1 MSDDRFS
8 IDDNIVLDPKTAKT
22 NNIKKILTGIAI
34 LVVLFLIVLIIMKF
48 INSGNM
54 EEPKPLVMPS
64 EETIFKPKAKKP
76 SQPIREIDE
85 ASNKNVETKK
95 LEPQIVEIRPIRIE
109 ETPKPE
115 ERIKHTIAAE
125 TKDEA
130 KQTIEKSSPKEEI
143 KQEPKAETTKSKQEV
158 VVVTSKKETPKQEPK
173 KVIKEEKVKKETP
186 KQEVKKQT
194 PKAQKQESKNK
205 TPAQQ
210 NNVTQTTLQKGNY
223 IQVLATADFKP
234 DADYIKKLKSE
245 GYSYTLYK
253 TTVKGREYVKVL
265 VGPFDEAKLNSEM
278 PNIRATINKDAFVFR
293 VK

>member
-85 ASNKNVETKK
+85 VSSKNVETKK
-95 LEPQIVEIRPIRIE
+95 LEPQVVEIRPIKIE
-109 ETPKPE
+109 EAPKKIE
-115 ERIKHTIAAE
+115 NTIE
-125 TKDEA
+125 TKDEV
-130 KQTIEKSSPKEEI
+130 KQTIAKSTPKEEV
-143 KQEPKAETTKSKQEV
+143 KQEPKAEIAKPKQEV
-158 VVVTSKKETPKQEPK
+158 VVVTSKKEAPKQEPK
-173 KVIKEEKVKKETP
+173 KAVKEEKVKKETP
-186 KQEVKKQT
+186 KQEVKKQA
-194 PKAQKQESKNK
+194 PKAQKQESKDQ
-205 TPAQQ
+205 TPAQS
-210 NNVTQTTLQKGNY
+210 NVAQTTLQKGSY

-234 DADYIKKLKSE
+234 DADYIKKLKSK

-278 PNIRATINKDAFVFR
+278 SNIRATINKDAFVFR

>member
-85 ASNKNVETKK
+85 ASSKNVETKK

-109 ETPKPE
+109 EAPKSRE
-115 ERIKHTIAAE
+115 KIEHTIAAE
-125 TKDEA
+125 TKDEV
-130 KQTIEKSSPKEEI
+130 KQTIVKSSPKQEI
-143 KQEPKAETTKSKQEV
+143 KEEPKAETTKSKQEV
-158 VVVTSKKETPKQEPK
+158 VVVTSKKKTPKQEPK
-173 KVIKEEKVKKETP
+173 RVIKEEKVRKETP
-186 KQEVKKQT
+186 KKEVKKQA
-194 PKAQKQESKNK
+194 PKAQKQESKDQ
-205 TPAQQ
+205 TPAQS
-210 NNVTQTTLQKGNY
+210 NVAQTTLQKGNY

-234 DADYIKKLKSE
+234 DADYIKKLKSK
-245 GYSYTLYK
+245 GYTYTLYK
-253 TTVKGREYVKVL
+253 TTVKGKEYIKVL
-265 VGPFDEAKLNSEM
+265 VGPFNEAKLNSETS
-278 PNIRATINKDAFVFR
+278 NIRATINKDAFVFR

>member
-85 ASNKNVETKK
+85 TSNKNVETKK
-95 LEPQIVEIRPIRIE
+95 IEPKIVEIRPIRIE

-115 ERIKHTIAAE
+115 EKIEHTIAAE
-125 TKDEA
+125 TKYEA
-130 KQTIEKSSPKEEI
+130 KQTIEKRSPKEEI

-173 KVIKEEKVKKETP
+173 KVIKEEKRR
-186 KQEVKKQT
+186 
-194 PKAQKQESKNK
+194 
-205 TPAQQ
+205 
-210 NNVTQTTLQKGNY
+210 
-223 IQVLATADFKP
+223 
-234 DADYIKKLKSE
+234 IK
-245 GYSYTLYK
+245 
-253 TTVKGREYVKVL
+253 
-265 VGPFDEAKLNSEM
+265 
-278 PNIRATINKDAFVFR
+278 
-293 VK
+293 

>member
-85 ASNKNVETKK
+85 ASSKNVETKK

-109 ETPKPE
+109 EAPKPE
-115 ERIKHTIAAE
+115 EKIEHTIAAE

-130 KQTIEKSSPKEEI
+130 KQTIVKSSPKEEI

-173 KVIKEEKVKKETP
+173 KAIKEEKVKKETP
-186 KQEVKKQT
+186 KKEVKKQA
-194 PKAQKQESKNK
+194 PKAQKQESKDQ
-205 TPAQQ
+205 TPAQS
-210 NNVTQTTLQKGNY
+210 NVTQTTLQKGSY

-234 DADYIKKLKSE
+234 DADYIKKLKSK
-245 GYSYTLYK
+245 GYTYTLYK
-253 TTVKGREYVKVL
+253 TTVKGKEYIKVL
-265 VGPFDEAKLNSEM
+265 VGPFNEAKLNSEM
-278 PNIRATINKDAFVFR
+278 SNIRATINKDAFVFR

>member
-85 ASNKNVETKK
+85 ASSKNVETKK
-95 LEPQIVEIRPIRIE
+95 LEPQVVEIRPIKIE
-109 ETPKPE
+109 EAPKKIE
-115 ERIKHTIAAE
+115 NTIE
-125 TKDEA
+125 TKDEV
-130 KQTIEKSSPKEEI
+130 KQTIVKSSPKEEV
-143 KQEPKAETTKSKQEV
+143 KQEPKAEIAKPKQEV
-158 VVVTSKKETPKQEPK
+158 VVVTSKKEAPKQEPK
-173 KVIKEEKVKKETP
+173 KAVKEEKVKKEAP
-186 KQEVKKQT
+186 KQEVKKQA
-194 PKAQKQESKNK
+194 PKAQKQESKDQ
-205 TPAQQ
+205 TPAQS
-210 NNVTQTTLQKGNY
+210 NVAQTTLQKGSY

-234 DADYIKKLKSE
+234 DADYIKKLKNR

-253 TTVKGREYVKVL
+253 TTVKGKEYIKVL
-265 VGPFDEAKLNSEM
+265 VGPFDEAKLSSEM

>member
-85 ASNKNVETKK
+85 ASSKNVETKK

-109 ETPKPE
+109 EAPKSRE
-115 ERIKHTIAAE
+115 KIEHTIAAE
-125 TKDEA
+125 TKDEV
-130 KQTIEKSSPKEEI
+130 KQTIVKSSPKQEI
-143 KQEPKAETTKSKQEV
+143 KEEPKAETTKSKQEV
-158 VVVTSKKETPKQEPK
+158 VVVTSKKKTPKQEPK
-173 KVIKEEKVKKETP
+173 RVIKEEKVKKETP
-186 KQEVKKQT
+186 KKEVKKQA
-194 PKAQKQESKNK
+194 PKAQKQESKDQ
-205 TPAQQ
+205 TPAQS
-210 NNVTQTTLQKGNY
+210 NVAQTTLQKGNY

-234 DADYIKKLKSE
+234 DADYIKKLKSK
-245 GYSYTLYK
+245 GYTYTLYK
-253 TTVKGREYVKVL
+253 TTVKGKEYIKVL
-265 VGPFDEAKLNSEM
+265 VGPFNEAKLNSEM
-278 PNIRATINKDAFVFR
+278 SNIRATINKDAFVFR

>member
-1 MSDDRFS
+1 
-8 IDDNIVLDPKTAKT
+8 
-22 NNIKKILTGIAI
+22 
-34 LVVLFLIVLIIMKF
+34 MKF

-85 ASNKNVETKK
+85 TSNKNVETKK
-95 LEPQIVEIRPIRIE
+95 IEPQIVEIRPIRIE

-115 ERIKHTIAAE
+115 EKIEHTIAAE

-130 KQTIEKSSPKEEI
+130 KQTIEKSSSKEKI
-143 KQEPKAETTKSKQEV
+143 KQEPKAEATKSKQEV

-173 KVIKEEKVKKETP
+173 KAIKEEKVKKEAQ

-194 PKAQKQESKNK
+194 PKTQKQESKNQ
-205 TPAQQ
+205 TPAQK
-210 NNVTQTTLQKGNY
+210 NNATQTTLQKGSY

-234 DADYIKKLKSE
+234 DADYIKKLKSK

>member
-85 ASNKNVETKK
+85 TSNKNVETKK
-95 LEPQIVEIRPIRIE
+95 LEPQVVEIRPIKIE
-109 ETPKPE
+109 ETPKKIE
-115 ERIKHTIAAE
+115 NTIE
-125 TKDEA
+125 TKDEV
-130 KQTIEKSSPKEEI
+130 KQTIAKSTPKEEA

-158 VVVTSKKETPKQEPK
+158 VVVTSKKEAPKQEPK
-173 KVIKEEKVKKETP
+173 KAIKEEKVKKETP
-186 KQEVKKQT
+186 KKEVKKQA
-194 PKAQKQESKNK
+194 PKAQKQESKNQ
-205 TPAQQ
+205 TSAQK

-234 DADYIKKLKSE
+234 DADYIKKLKSK

-253 TTVKGREYVKVL
+253 TTVKGKEYIKVL
-265 VGPFDEAKLNSEM
+265 VGPFDEAKLSSEM

>member
-85 ASNKNVETKK
+85 TSNKNVETKK
-95 LEPQIVEIRPIRIE
+95 IEPQIVEIRPIRIE
-109 ETPKPE
+109 EAPKSRE
-115 ERIKHTIAAE
+115 KIEHTIAAE

-130 KQTIEKSSPKEEI
+130 KQTIVKSSPKEEI

-158 VVVTSKKETPKQEPK
+158 VVVTSKKATLKQEPK
-173 KVIKEEKVKKETP
+173 KDIKEEKVKKETP
-186 KQEVKKQT
+186 KKEVKKQA
-194 PKAQKQESKNK
+194 PKAQKQESKDQ
-205 TPAQQ
+205 TPAQS
-210 NNVTQTTLQKGNY
+210 NVAQTTLQKGSY

-234 DADYIKKLKSE
+234 DADYIKKLKSK
-245 GYSYTLYK
+245 GYTYTLYK
-253 TTVKGREYVKVL
+253 TTVKGKEYIKVL
-265 VGPFDEAKLNSEM
+265 VGPFNEAKLNSEM
-278 PNIRATINKDAFVFR
+278 SNIRATINKDAFVFR

>member
-85 ASNKNVETKK
+85 ASSKNVETKK
-95 LEPQIVEIRPIRIE
+95 LEPQVVEIRPIKIE
-109 ETPKPE
+109 EAPKKIE
-115 ERIKHTIAAE
+115 NTIE
-125 TKDEA
+125 TKDEV
-130 KQTIEKSSPKEEI
+130 KQTIAKSSPKQEV
-143 KQEPKAETTKSKQEV
+143 KQEPKAEIAKPKQEV

-173 KVIKEEKVKKETP
+173 KAVKEEKVKKEAP
-186 KQEVKKQT
+186 KQEVKKQA
-194 PKAQKQESKNK
+194 PKAQKQESKDQ
-205 TPAQQ
+205 TPAQS
-210 NNVTQTTLQKGNY
+210 NVAQTTLQKGSY

-234 DADYIKKLKSE
+234 DADYIKKLKNR

-253 TTVKGREYVKVL
+253 TTVKGKEYIKVL
-265 VGPFDEAKLNSEM
+265 VGPFDEAKLSSEM

>member
-85 ASNKNVETKK
+85 ASSKNVETKK
-95 LEPQIVEIRPIRIE
+95 LEPQVVEIRPIKIE
-109 ETPKPE
+109 EAPRKIE
-115 ERIKHTIAAE
+115 NTIE
-125 TKDEA
+125 TKDEV
-130 KQTIEKSSPKEEI
+130 KQTIAKSSPKEEV
-143 KQEPKAETTKSKQEV
+143 KQEPKAEIAKPKQEV
-158 VVVTSKKETPKQEPK
+158 VVVTSKKEAPKQEPK
-173 KVIKEEKVKKETP
+173 KAVKEEKVKKEVPP
-186 KQEVKKQT
+186 KQEVKKQA
-194 PKAQKQESKNK
+194 PKAQKQESKDQ
-205 TPAQQ
+205 TPAQS
-210 NNVTQTTLQKGNY
+210 NVAQTTLQKGSY

-234 DADYIKKLKSE
+234 DADYIKKLKNR

-253 TTVKGREYVKVL
+253 TTVKGKEYIKVL
-265 VGPFDEAKLNSEM
+265 VGPFDEAKLSSEM

>member
-85 ASNKNVETKK
+85 ASSKNVETKK

-109 ETPKPE
+109 EAPRKIE
-115 ERIKHTIAAE
+115 NTIE
-125 TKDEA
+125 TKDEV
-130 KQTIEKSSPKEEI
+130 KQTIAKSSPKQEI
-143 KQEPKAETTKSKQEV
+143 KQEPKAEIAKPKQEV

-173 KVIKEEKVKKETP
+173 RVIKEEKVKKQAP
-186 KQEVKKQT
+186 KQEVKKQA
-194 PKAQKQESKNK
+194 PKAQKQESKDQ
-205 TPAQQ
+205 TPAQS
-210 NNVTQTTLQKGNY
+210 NVAQTTLQKGNY

-234 DADYIKKLKSE
+234 DADYIKKLKSK
-245 GYSYTLYK
+245 GYTYTLYK
-253 TTVKGREYVKVL
+253 TKVKGKEYIKVL
-265 VGPFDEAKLNSEM
+265 VGPFNEAKLNSEM
-278 PNIRATINKDAFVFR
+278 SNIRATINKDAFVFR

>member
-85 ASNKNVETKK
+85 ASSKNVETKK
-95 LEPQIVEIRPIRIE
+95 LEPQIVEIRPIKIE
-109 ETPKPE
+109 EAPKKIE
-115 ERIKHTIAAE
+115 NTIVAQ
-125 TKDEA
+125 TKDEV
-130 KQTIEKSSPKEEI
+130 KQTIAKSSPKEEV
-143 KQEPKAETTKSKQEV
+143 KQEPKAEIAKPKQEV
-158 VVVTSKKETPKQEPK
+158 VVVTSKKEAPKQEPK
-173 KVIKEEKVKKETP
+173 KVTKEEKVKKEAP
-186 KQEVKKQT
+186 KQEVKKQA
-194 PKAQKQESKNK
+194 PKVQKQESKDQ
-205 TPAQQ
+205 TPAQS
-210 NNVTQTTLQKGNY
+210 NVAQTTLQKGSY

-234 DADYIKKLKSE
+234 DADYIKKLKSK

-278 PNIRATINKDAFVFR
+278 SNIRATINKDAFVFR

>member
-8 IDDNIVLDPKTAKT
+8 IDDNIVLDPKTVKT

-85 ASNKNVETKK
+85 TSNKNVETKK
-95 LEPQIVEIRPIRIE
+95 LEPQVVEIRPIKIE
-109 ETPKPE
+109 EAPKSRE
-115 ERIKHTIAAE
+115 KIEHTIAAE

-130 KQTIEKSSPKEEI
+130 KQTIEKSSSKEKI
-143 KQEPKAETTKSKQEV
+143 KQEPKAEIAKPKQEV

-173 KVIKEEKVKKETP
+173 KAIKEEKVKKETP
-186 KQEVKKQT
+186 KKEVKKQA
-194 PKAQKQESKNK
+194 PKAQKQESKDQ
-205 TPAQQ
+205 TPTQS
-210 NNVTQTTLQKGNY
+210 NVAQTTLQKGSY

-234 DADYIKKLKSE
+234 DADYIKKLKSK

>member
-85 ASNKNVETKK
+85 ASSKNVETKK
-95 LEPQIVEIRPIRIE
+95 LEPQVVEIRPIKIE
-109 ETPKPE
+109 EAPKKIE
-115 ERIKHTIAAE
+115 NTIE
-125 TKDEA
+125 TKDEV
-130 KQTIEKSSPKEEI
+130 KQTIAKSSPKEEV
-143 KQEPKAETTKSKQEV
+143 KQEPKAEIAKPKQEV
-158 VVVTSKKETPKQEPK
+158 VVVTSKKDTPKQEPK
-173 KVIKEEKVKKETP
+173 KAVKEEKVKKEAP
-186 KQEVKKQT
+186 KQEVKKQA
-194 PKAQKQESKNK
+194 PKAQKQESKDQ
-205 TPAQQ
+205 TPAQS
-210 NNVTQTTLQKGNY
+210 NVAQTTLQKGSY

-234 DADYIKKLKSE
+234 DADYIKKLKSK

-253 TTVKGREYVKVL
+253 TTVKGKEYIKVL

>member
-85 ASNKNVETKK
+85 ASSKNVETKK
-95 LEPQIVEIRPIRIE
+95 LEPQVVEIRPIKIE
-109 ETPKPE
+109 EAPKKIE
-115 ERIKHTIAAE
+115 NTIE
-125 TKDEA
+125 TKDEV
-130 KQTIEKSSPKEEI
+130 KQTIVKSSPKEEI

-173 KVIKEEKVKKETP
+173 KVIKEEKVKKEAQ

-194 PKAQKQESKNK
+194 PKAQKQESKNQ
-205 TPAQQ
+205 TLAQK
-210 NNVTQTTLQKGNY
+210 NNATQTTLQKGSY

-234 DADYIKKLKSE
+234 DADYIKKLKSK

>member
-76 SQPIREIDE
+76 NQPIREIDE
-85 ASNKNVETKK
+85 ASSKNVETKK
-95 LEPQIVEIRPIRIE
+95 LEPQVVEIRPIKIE
-109 ETPKPE
+109 EAPKKIE
-115 ERIKHTIAAE
+115 NTIE
-125 TKDEA
+125 TKDEV
-130 KQTIEKSSPKEEI
+130 KQTIAKSTPKEEV
-143 KQEPKAETTKSKQEV
+143 KQEPKAETTKPKQEV
-158 VVVTSKKETPKQEPK
+158 VVVTSKKKTPKQEPK
-173 KVIKEEKVKKETP
+173 KAVKEEKVKKEAP
-186 KQEVKKQT
+186 KQDVKKQA
-194 PKAQKQESKNK
+194 PKAQKQESKDQ
-205 TPAQQ
+205 TPAQS
-210 NNVTQTTLQKGNY
+210 NVAQTTLQKGSY

-234 DADYIKKLKSE
+234 DADYIKKLKNR

-253 TTVKGREYVKVL
+253 TTVKGKEYIKVL
-265 VGPFDEAKLNSEM
+265 VGPFDEAKLSSEM

>member
-85 ASNKNVETKK
+85 ASSKNVETKK
-95 LEPQIVEIRPIRIE
+95 LEPQVVEIRPIKIE
-109 ETPKPE
+109 EAPKKIE
-115 ERIKHTIAAE
+115 NTIE
-125 TKDEA
+125 TKDEV
-130 KQTIEKSSPKEEI
+130 KQTIAKSTPKEEV
-143 KQEPKAETTKSKQEV
+143 KQEPKAEIAKPKQEV
-158 VVVTSKKETPKQEPK
+158 VVVTSKKEAPKQEPK
-173 KVIKEEKVKKETP
+173 KVTKEAP
-186 KQEVKKQT
+186 KQEVKKQA
-194 PKAQKQESKNK
+194 PKAQKQESKDQ
-205 TPAQQ
+205 TPAQS
-210 NNVTQTTLQKGNY
+210 NVAQTTLQKGNY

-234 DADYIKKLKSE
+234 DADYIKKLKNR

-253 TTVKGREYVKVL
+253 TTVKGKEYIKVL
-265 VGPFDEAKLNSEM
+265 VGPFDEAKLSSEM

>member
-48 INSGNM
+48 INSGNI

-109 ETPKPE
+109 EAPKSRE
-115 ERIKHTIAAE
+115 KIEHTIAAK
-125 TKDEA
+125 TKDEV
-130 KQTIEKSSPKEEI
+130 KQTIVKSSSKQEI
-143 KQEPKAETTKSKQEV
+143 KEEPKAETTKSKQEV

-173 KVIKEEKVKKETP
+173 KTIKEEKVKKEAP

-194 PKAQKQESKNK
+194 PKAQKQESKDQ
-205 TPAQQ
+205 TPTQS
-210 NNVTQTTLQKGNY
+210 NVAQTTLQKGNY

-234 DADYIKKLKSE
+234 DADYIKKLKSK
-245 GYSYTLYK
+245 GYTYTLYK
-253 TTVKGREYVKVL
+253 TTVKGKEYIKVL
-265 VGPFDEAKLNSEM
+265 VGPFDEAKLSSEM
-278 PNIRATINKDAFVFR
+278 LSIRATINKDAFVFR

>member
-85 ASNKNVETKK
+85 ASSKNVETKK

-109 ETPKPE
+109 EAPKSRE
-115 ERIKHTIAAE
+115 KIEHTIATE

-130 KQTIEKSSPKEEI
+130 KQTIVKSSPKEEI

-158 VVVTSKKETPKQEPK
+158 VVVTSKKATPKQEPK
-173 KVIKEEKVKKETP
+173 KDIKEEKVKKETP
-186 KQEVKKQT
+186 KKEVKKQA
-194 PKAQKQESKNK
+194 PKAQKQESKDQ
-205 TPAQQ
+205 TPAQS
-210 NNVTQTTLQKGNY
+210 NVAQTTLQKGSY

-234 DADYIKKLKSE
+234 DADYIKKLKSK
-245 GYSYTLYK
+245 GYTYTLYK
-253 TTVKGREYVKVL
+253 TTVKGKEYIKVL
-265 VGPFDEAKLNSEM
+265 VGPFNEAKLNSEIS
-278 PNIRATINKDAFVFR
+278 NIRAIINKDAFVFR

>member
-1 MSDDRFS
+1 MSDDKFS

-64 EETIFKPKAKKP
+64 EEIIFKPKAKKP
-76 SQPIREIDE
+76 SQPIKEIDE
-85 ASNKNVETKK
+85 TLNEKIEAKNS
-95 LEPQIVEIRPIRIE
+95 EPQIVEIRPIKAE
-109 ETPKPE
+109 EAPK
-115 ERIKHTIAAE
+115 
-125 TKDEA
+125 
-130 KQTIEKSSPKEEI
+130 PKEEVEHATTETKEEI
-143 KQEPKAETTKSKQEV
+143 KQPIVENKPKEEVKQEPKAEVVKPKQEV

-173 KVIKEEKVKKETP
+173 KTIKEEKVKKEVQ

-194 PKAQKQESKNK
+194 SKAPKQESKNQ

-210 NNVTQTTLQKGNY
+210 SNVTQTTLQKGNY

-234 DADYIKKLKSE
+234 DADYIKKLKSK
-245 GYSYTLYK
+245 GYPYTLYK
-253 TTVKGREYVKVL
+253 TTVKDKEYIKVL

-278 PNIRATINKDAFVFR
+278 PNIRATINKDAFIFR

>member
-109 ETPKPE
+109 EAPKSRE
-115 ERIKHTIAAE
+115 KIEHTIAAE

-130 KQTIEKSSPKEEI
+130 KQTIVKSSPKEEI

-158 VVVTSKKETPKQEPK
+158 VVVTSKKATLKQEPK
-173 KVIKEEKVKKETP
+173 KDIKEEKVKKETP
-186 KQEVKKQT
+186 KKEVKKQA
-194 PKAQKQESKNK
+194 PKAQKQESKDQ
-205 TPAQQ
+205 TPAQS
-210 NNVTQTTLQKGNY
+210 NVAQTTLQKGSY

-234 DADYIKKLKSE
+234 DADYIKKLKSK
-245 GYSYTLYK
+245 GYTYTLYK
-253 TTVKGREYVKVL
+253 TTVKGKEYIKVL
-265 VGPFDEAKLNSEM
+265 VGPFNEAKLNSEM
-278 PNIRATINKDAFVFR
+278 SNIRATINKDAFVFR

>member
-85 ASNKNVETKK
+85 TSNKNVETKK
-95 LEPQIVEIRPIRIE
+95 LEPQIVEIKPIRTE
-109 ETPKPE
+109 ETPKKIE
-115 ERIKHTIAAE
+115 NTIE
-125 TKDEA
+125 TKEEV
-130 KQTIEKSSPKEEI
+130 KQTIAKSSPKQEI
-143 KQEPKAETTKSKQEV
+143 KQEPKAEIAKPKQEV

-173 KVIKEEKVKKETP
+173 KAKKEEKVKKEAQ

-194 PKAQKQESKNK
+194 PKAQKQESKNQ
-205 TPAQQ
+205 TSAQK

-234 DADYIKKLKSE
+234 DADYIKKLKSK

>member
-22 NNIKKILTGIAI
+22 NNIKKILTSIAI

-85 ASNKNVETKK
+85 ASSKNVETKK

-109 ETPKPE
+109 EAPKSRE
-115 ERIKHTIAAE
+115 KIEHTITAE

-130 KQTIEKSSPKEEI
+130 KQTIVKSSTKEEI

-158 VVVTSKKETPKQEPK
+158 VVVTSKKATPKQEPK
-173 KVIKEEKVKKETP
+173 KAIKEEKVKKETP
-186 KQEVKKQT
+186 KKEVKKEA
-194 PKAQKQESKNK
+194 PKVHNQNSKNQ
-205 TPAQQ
+205 TTTQS
-210 NNVTQTTLQKGNY
+210 NVAQTTLQKGSY

-234 DADYIKKLKSE
+234 DADYIKKLKSK

-253 TTVKGREYVKVL
+253 TTVKGKEYIKVL
-265 VGPFDEAKLNSEM
+265 VGPFDEAKLSSEM

>member
-85 ASNKNVETKK
+85 TSNKNVETKK
-95 LEPQIVEIRPIRIE
+95 IEPQIVEIRPIRIE
-109 ETPKPE
+109 ETPKKIE
-115 ERIKHTIAAE
+115 NTIE
-125 TKDEA
+125 TKDEV
-130 KQTIEKSSPKEEI
+130 KQTIAKSSPKEEV
-143 KQEPKAETTKSKQEV
+143 KQEPKAETTKSNQEV

-173 KVIKEEKVKKETP
+173 KVIKEEKVKKEAQ

-194 PKAQKQESKNK
+194 PKAQKQESKNQTSTQK
-205 TPAQQ
+205 

-234 DADYIKKLKSE
+234 DADYIKKLKSK

>member
-85 ASNKNVETKK
+85 ASSKNVETKK

-109 ETPKPE
+109 EAPKPE
-115 ERIKHTIAAE
+115 EKIEHTIAAE

-130 KQTIEKSSPKEEI
+130 KQTIVKSSPKEEI

-158 VVVTSKKETPKQEPK
+158 VVVTSKKATPKQEPK
-173 KVIKEEKVKKETP
+173 KAIKEEKVKKETP
-186 KQEVKKQT
+186 KKEVKKQA
-194 PKAQKQESKNK
+194 PKAQKQESKDQ
-205 TPAQQ
+205 TPAQS
-210 NNVTQTTLQKGNY
+210 NVTQTTLQKGSY

-234 DADYIKKLKSE
+234 DADYIKKLKSK

-278 PNIRATINKDAFVFR
+278 SNIRATINKDAFVFR

>member
-85 ASNKNVETKK
+85 TSNKNVETKK
-95 LEPQIVEIRPIRIE
+95 IEPQIVEIRPIRIE
-109 ETPKPE
+109 ETPKKIE
-115 ERIKHTIAAE
+115 NTIE
-125 TKDEA
+125 TKDEV
-130 KQTIEKSSPKEEI
+130 KQTIAKSSPKEEV
-143 KQEPKAETTKSKQEV
+143 KQEPKAETTKSNQEV

-173 KVIKEEKVKKETP
+173 KVIKEEKVKKEAQ
-186 KQEVKKQT
+186 KQEVKKQA
-194 PKAQKQESKNK
+194 PKVQKQESKNQ
-205 TPAQQ
+205 TPAQS
-210 NNVTQTTLQKGNY
+210 NTTQTTLQKGSY
-223 IQVLATADFKP
+223 IQVLATTDFKP
-234 DADYIKKLKSE
+234 DADYIKKLKSK

>member
-85 ASNKNVETKK
+85 ASSKNVETKK
-95 LEPQIVEIRPIRIE
+95 LEPQIVEIRPIKMEEAPKKIE
-109 ETPKPE
+109 N
-115 ERIKHTIAAE
+115 TIE
-125 TKDEA
+125 TKDEI

-158 VVVTSKKETPKQEPK
+158 VVVTSKKETPKQESK
-173 KVIKEEKVKKETP
+173 KVIKEEKVKKGAQ

-194 PKAQKQESKNK
+194 PKAPKQEVKKQTS
-205 TPAQQ
+205 AQK

-234 DADYIKKLKSE
+234 DADYIKKLKSK

-265 VGPFDEAKLNSEM
+265 VGPFNEAKLNSEI
-278 PNIRATINKDAFVFR
+278 PNIRATINKNAFVFR

>member
-85 ASNKNVETKK
+85 TSNKNVETKK
-95 LEPQIVEIRPIRIE
+95 IEPQIVEIRPIRIE

-115 ERIKHTIAAE
+115 EKIEHTIAAE

-130 KQTIEKSSPKEEI
+130 KQTIEKSSSKEKI
-143 KQEPKAETTKSKQEV
+143 KQEPKAEATKSKQEV

-173 KVIKEEKVKKETP
+173 KAIKEEKVKKE
-186 KQEVKKQT
+186 
-194 PKAQKQESKNK
+194 AQKQESKNQTSTQK
-205 TPAQQ
+205 

-234 DADYIKKLKSE
+234 DADYIKKLKSK

>member
-85 ASNKNVETKK
+85 ASSKNVETKK

-109 ETPKPE
+109 EAPKSRE
-115 ERIKHTIAAE
+115 KIEHTIAAE
-125 TKDEA
+125 TKDEV
-130 KQTIEKSSPKEEI
+130 KQTIVKSSPKQEI
-143 KQEPKAETTKSKQEV
+143 KEEPKAETTKSKQEV
-158 VVVTSKKETPKQEPK
+158 VVVTSKKKTPKQEPK
-173 KVIKEEKVKKETP
+173 RVIKEEKVKKETP
-186 KQEVKKQT
+186 KKEVKKQA
-194 PKAQKQESKNK
+194 PKAQKQESKDQ
-205 TPAQQ
+205 TPAQS
-210 NNVTQTTLQKGNY
+210 NVAQTTLQKGNY

-234 DADYIKKLKSE
+234 DADYIKKLKSK
-245 GYSYTLYK
+245 GYTYTLYK
-253 TTVKGREYVKVL
+253 TTVKGKEYIKVL
-265 VGPFDEAKLNSEM
+265 VGPFNEAKLNSETS
-278 PNIRATINKDAFVFR
+278 NIRATINKDAFVFR